1 MISSTAS
8 PKGSKYGLR
17 VSTVVRGSRFPTY
30 TLNMG
35 TGEDPD

>member
-1 MISSTAS
+1 
-8 PKGSKYGLR
+8 LR